1 MSETTATRPVGVDEL
16 RRAWHALQDGQFRTR
31 APRPPQAPSARRP
44 EVPASAWK
52 PTEPVLPVI
61 GCVGQAGAT
70 TAAVALATVVGAA
83 RVLECCTATSSG
95 LTAAPT
101 AELGRS
107 EHNWTVGRRER
118 VWLARS
124 SEVLLDP
131 SETPLPDSP
140 PTGTELTV
148 LDVGWD
154 LGQVLAGDSWL
165 RDQVT
170 AAPTV
175 IAVTTPTIPGLR
187 RLELA
192 LTMLTPARVV
202 VALIGSHP
210 RRWPRPVTASL
221 GPLTAT
227 ALKANLLVDLPSDKG
242 LALRGLDSSPL
253 PTSLLKAA
261 ENLLQQ
267 AAAGDQHQKG
277 QHE

>member
-1 MSETTATRPVGVDEL
+1 MSETTVTRPVGVDEL
-16 RRAWHALQDGQFRTR
+16 RRAWHALQEGQFRTR

-107 EHNWTVGRRER
+107 EHNWIVGRRER

-170 AAPTV
+170 TAPTI

-192 LTMLTPARVV
+192 LTMLAPARVI
-202 VALIGSHP
+202 VAVTGSHP
-210 RRWPRPVTASL
+210 RRWPRPVTAAL
-221 GPLTAT
+221 GPLTT
-227 ALKANLLVDLPSDKG
+227 AAVTANLLVDLPSDKG

-261 ENLLQQ
+261 ENLLQRV
-267 AAAGDQHQKG
+267 AAGDQHQKG
-277 QHE
+277 HHE

>member
-1 MSETTATRPVGVDEL
+1 MSETTLTRPVGIDEL
-16 RRAWHALQDGQFRTR
+16 RRAWHALQEGQFRTR
-31 APRPPQAPSARRP
+31 PPQPTQRPSRGGSEAPTSPWRP
-44 EVPASAWK
+44 N
-52 PTEPVLPVI
+52 EPVLPVI

-70 TAAVALATVVGAA
+70 TTAVALATVVGAA

-107 EHNWTVGRRER
+107 EHNWVVGRRGR
-118 VWLARS
+118 VWLART

-131 SETPLPDSP
+131 SETPLPDSS

-175 IAVTTPTIPGLR
+175 IAVTRPTIPGLR

-192 LTMLTPARVV
+192 LTMLAPARVI
-202 VALIGSHP
+202 VAVIGSHP
-210 RRWPRPVTASL
+210 RRWPRPVTAAL
-221 GPLTAT
+221 GPLTT
-227 ALKANLLVDLPSDKG
+227 AAVKANLLVNLPSDKG

-261 ENLLQQ
+261 ENLLQHV
-267 AAAGDQHQKG
+267 AAGDQHQKG
-277 QHE
+277 QHA

>member
-1 MSETTATRPVGVDEL
+1 MSETTVTRPVGVDEL
-16 RRAWHALQDGQFRTR
+16 RRAWHALQEGQFRTR

-70 TAAVALATVVGAA
+70 TAAVALATVVGTA

-95 LTAAPT
+95 LTSAPT

-107 EHNWTVGRRER
+107 EHNWIVGRRER

-170 AAPTV
+170 TAPTI

-192 LTMLTPARVV
+192 LTMLAPARVI
-202 VALIGSHP
+202 VAVTGSHP
-210 RRWPRPVTASL
+210 RRWPRPVTAAL
-221 GPLTAT
+221 GPLTT
-227 ALKANLLVDLPSDKG
+227 AAVTANLLVDLPSDKG

-261 ENLLQQ
+261 ENLLQRV
-267 AAAGDQHQKG
+267 AAGDQHQKG
-277 QHE
+277 QHA

>member
-1 MSETTATRPVGVDEL
+1 MSSSTLTRPVGIEEL
-16 RRAWHALQDGQFRTR
+16 RRAWQALQEGQFRTR
-31 APRPPQAPSARRP
+31 ASRPSHTSTVNRPDRAPSPWR
-44 EVPASAWK
+44 
-52 PTEPVLPVI
+52 PTEPVLPII

-70 TAAVALATVVGAA
+70 TAAVALATVVGTA

-101 AELGRS
+101 AEFGRS
-107 EHNWTVGRRER
+107 ERNWTVGRRER
-118 VWLARS
+118 VWLART

-131 SETPLPDSP
+131 GETPLPDP
-140 PTGTELTV
+140 PPPGTELTV

-165 RDQVT
+165 RDHVA
-170 AAPTV
+170 AAPAV

-192 LTMLTPARVV
+192 LTMLAPARVV
-202 VALIGSHP
+202 IAVSGAHP
-210 RRWPRPVTASL
+210 RRWPRSVTASL
-221 GPLTAT
+221 GPLTT
-227 ALKANLLVDLPSDKG
+227 AAVKANLLVDLPSDKG

-277 QHE
+277 QHA

>member
-1 MSETTATRPVGVDEL
+1 MSETTATRPVGIDEL
-16 RRAWHALQDGQFRTR
+16 RRAWHALQEGQFRTR
-31 APRPPQAPSARRP
+31 PPQPTQRPSTGGSEAPTSPWRP
-44 EVPASAWK
+44 N
-52 PTEPVLPVI
+52 EPVLPVI

-70 TAAVALATVVGAA
+70 TTAVGLATVVGAA

-107 EHNWTVGRRER
+107 EHNWVVGRRER
-118 VWLARS
+118 VWLART

-131 SETPLPDSP
+131 SETPLPDASP
-140 PTGTELTV
+140 AGTELTV

-210 RRWPRPVTASL
+210 RRWPRQVTASL
-221 GPLTAT
+221 GPLTAN

-261 ENLLQQ
+261 ENLLQH
-267 AAAGDQHQKG
+267 AAAGDQPQKG

>member
-1 MSETTATRPVGVDEL
+1 MSETTVTRPVGVDEL
-16 RRAWHALQDGQFRTR
+16 RRAWHALQEGQFRTR

-95 LTAAPT
+95 LTAAAT

-107 EHNWTVGRRER
+107 GHNWIVGRRER

-170 AAPTV
+170 TAPTI

-192 LTMLTPARVV
+192 LTMLAPARVI
-202 VALIGSHP
+202 VAVTGSHP
-210 RRWPRPVTASL
+210 RRWPRPVTAAL
-221 GPLTAT
+221 GPLTT
-227 ALKANLLVDLPSDKG
+227 AAVTANLLVDLPSDKG

-261 ENLLQQ
+261 ENLLQHV
-267 AAAGDQHQKG
+267 AAGDQHQKG